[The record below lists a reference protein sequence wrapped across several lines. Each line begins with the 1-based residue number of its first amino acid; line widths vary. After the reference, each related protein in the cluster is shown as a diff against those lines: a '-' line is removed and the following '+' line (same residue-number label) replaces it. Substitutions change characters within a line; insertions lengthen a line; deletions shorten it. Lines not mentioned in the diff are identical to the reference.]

1 LRNIIFRYWGFF
13 VVQREKTGRREEGNN
28 GWKERER
35 QKVGE
40 WGSGNF
46 QKCRE
51 CMRPTSRFQEVTVD
65 PNESMNTSF
74 CEVKLR
80 KVRLGRGTH
89 QF

>member
-40 WGSGNF
+40 
-46 QKCRE
+46 
-51 CMRPTSRFQEVTVD
+51 
-65 PNESMNTSF
+65 
-74 CEVKLR
+74 
-80 KVRLGRGTH
+80 
-89 QF
+89 